1 MGIIDNPAAWLV
13 LAMIIV
19 VGVYMVF
26 KWAETEFER
35 DQDEIGSYWARQ
47 GVAYEKKSFAS
58 AGRASTSYSI
68 NFHR

>member
-47 GVAYEKKSFAS
+47 GIAYEKKSFAN

>member
-26 KWAETEFER
+26 EWAETEFER

>member
-1 MGIIDNPAAWLV
+1 MGIIDNPATWLALV
-13 LAMIIV
+13 IIV
-19 VGVYMVF
+19 AVGAYFAF
-26 KWAETEFER
+26 KWAEVEYER

-58 AGRASTSYSI
+58 AGRANTSYSV

>member
-58 AGRASTSYSI
+58 ASRASTSYSI